1 MEGLTLHGLSGVQ
14 TGNQF
19 CLHPFQV
26 LGLLFISI
34 NTLSLLECLEP
45 GIIRHILGAA
55 PSEYINGCL
64 RSGPLGLDLLYLL
77 ICHRVQKALLLCVPP
92 LLLSQYLLDILDL
105 LILHQVH
112 AESCLLDALLL
123 PLVLVEVS
131 LLFLAELLPLGLL
144 PEHLLHEAMIVPLL
158 QIRHALRALAR
169 LLDLLHRTRVL
180 QLQKPHAVPQ
190 LEHVLLD
197 PTKSTLLLDFNI

>member
-1 MEGLTLHGLSGVQ
+1 MEGLSLHGLSGVQ
-14 TGNQF
+14 TRDQF
-19 CLHPFQV
+19 SLHPLKV

-34 NTLSLLECLEP
+34 NTLSLLECLES

-55 PSEYINGCL
+55 PSEYINGSL

-77 ICHRVQKALLLCVPP
+77 IGHRVQKALLFRVPP
-92 LLLSQYLLDILDL
+92 LLLSQYLLHILDL

-131 LLFLAELLPLGLL
+131 LLFLAELLPLGFL
-144 PEHLLHEAMIVPLL
+144 PEHLLHEALIVPLL

-169 LLDLLHRTRVL
+169 LLDLLLRTRVL
-180 QLQKPHAVPQ
+180 QLQKSHAVPQ
-190 LEHVLLD
+190 LEHVFLD
-197 PTKSTLLLDFNI
+197 ST

>member
-14 TGNQF
+14 TRNQF
-19 CLHPFQV
+19 CFHPFQI
-26 LGLLFISI
+26 LRLLFISI
-34 NTLSLLECLEP
+34 NTLSLLECLES

-55 PSEYINGCL
+55 PSEYINGSL

-77 ICHRVQKALLLCVPP
+77 IRHRVQKALLFRVPP
-92 LLLSQYLLDILDL
+92 LLLGQYLLDILDL

-131 LLFLAELLPLGLL
+131 LLFLAELLPLGFL
-144 PEHLLHEAMIVPLL
+144 PEHLLHESLIVPLL

-180 QLQKPHAVPQ
+180 QLQKSHAVPQ
-190 LEHVLLD
+190 LEHVFLD
-197 PTKSTLLLDFNI
+197 PTKSALLLDFNI